1 MGRTLWPI
9 VVGCVCVL
17 SACSSAPT
25 LILDPATNTV
35 HDERGFNVVE
45 TEHAFVI
52 SDPKVD
58 EEDARRVGDLFEIGY
73 RVVREDLGEAQR
85 RPRLYMY
92 GSEQQMYD
100 DLVGRW
106 GYSEWVRK
114 VHTIPRMHPDYIEW
128 VPPREYHDVAF
139 ITHEYSHR
147 IIEQIAG
154 LYSQINFKWFDE
166 GLAQYEGQ
174 RALVRTSPIAAE
186 LKRTE
191 RDHIVGGAFAAHSL
205 IALRDLTTE
214 GQWGRQIEAGG
225 QLAYAQAWAVV
236 DYLVGRYGIDHVQEV
251 LGLVGKGKAFGR
263 AFEKVYGLT
272 VEQAESAFRF
282 SLALAAEGV

>member
-1 MGRTLWPI
+1 MPFLNP
-9 VVGCVCVL
+9 
-17 SACSSAPT
+17 SSA
-25 LILDPATNTV
+25 
-35 HDERGFNVVE
+35 
-45 TEHAFVI
+45 
-52 SDPKVD
+52 
-58 EEDARRVGDLFEIGY
+58 
-73 RVVREDLGEAQR
+73 VVRWDWLRFPWMRSHFTPWSSRKSASLLALCFVRVKTKSVSGYGEPQKLR
-85 RPRLYMY
+85 
-92 GSEQQMYD
+92 SEQQVYD

-114 VHTIPRMHPDYIEW
+114 VHTIPRMHPDYIER

-174 RALVRTSPIAAE
+174 RALVRTSPIAAAS
-186 LKRTE
+186 KKTE
-191 RDHIVGGAFAAHSL
+191 RDHIVGGAFAAYSL
-205 IALRDLTTE
+205 IPLRDLTTE

-225 QLAYAQAWAVV
+225 QLAYMQAWAVV